1 MTVQLASGGET
12 FTAILARA
20 TSLGLRNNLRVHGDQ
35 RCRLGARL
43 DSQKLRDLPD
53 GGSSHCVVLELLRLL
68 ANSLRDQRSVLKSQV
83 QEHLRRGL
91 HGRVRLHILR
101 RAIIFRG
108 LGLYFLNNWLG
119 LFSIWLRLQDHVIV
133 LMHYLRLRLL
143 LYREFFGSNLP
154 LLLLDLLKL
163 SVLFLE
169 LSLLS
174 LQLLDL
180 LRYLRLILLLL
191 LLLLTDL
198 RLIWLLGDLSRLAHL
213 LRDLPLRLYL
223 LIYLAVILYLILHLL
238 DLRGRA
244 LLFSDLILRFV

>member
-1 MTVQLASGGET
+1 MAAQLARGGET

-20 TSLGLRNNLRVHGDQ
+20 ASLGLRDNLRVHGDQ
-35 RCRLGARL
+35 RCWLGARL

-53 GGSSHCVVLELLRLL
+53 GGSGHRVVLELLRLL
-68 ANSLRDQRSVLKSQV
+68 ANSLRDQRRILKSQV

-91 HGRVRLHILR
+91 HGRVRLYILR

-108 LGLYFLNNWLG
+108 LGLYFLNNRLS
-119 LFSIWLRLQDHVIV
+119 LLSVRLRLQDDVIV
-133 LMHYLRLRLL
+133 LMHYLRLRLF
-143 LYREFFGSNLP
+143 LYREFLSGNLR

-163 SVLFLE
+163 PVLLLE
-169 LSLLS
+169 LSLLP

-180 LRYLRLILLLL
+180 LGYLRLI

-198 RLIWLLGDLSRLAHL
+198 RLILLLGDLSRLAHL
-213 LRDLPLRLYL
+213 RRDLPLRLYL
-223 LIYLAVILYLILHLL
+223 LIYLTVALYLILHLL

-244 LLFSDLILRFV
+244 LLFSDLILCFV